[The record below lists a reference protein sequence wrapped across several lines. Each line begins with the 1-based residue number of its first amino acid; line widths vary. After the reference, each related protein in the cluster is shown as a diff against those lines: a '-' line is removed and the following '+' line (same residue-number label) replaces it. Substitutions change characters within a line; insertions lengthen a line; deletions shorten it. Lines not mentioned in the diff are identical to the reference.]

1 MLSRRG
7 LMAAAGLWP
16 IAQLRAAG
24 AQTAA
29 PQASTASTLKV
40 GLLPFGTVAW
50 EAAVI
55 KAEGIDAAEGLS
67 LEGVRLAGSDAAR
80 IAFQGGQVDTIVSD
94 LLWAARLRAE
104 GRAVKFLPYSSTE
117 GALMVPGTSSLDT
130 VAGLAGKRLGVAGGP
145 LDKNWLLLRARAR
158 EKDGLDLEREAK
170 PVFGA
175 PPLLMRKLESGE
187 LDAALLYWTF
197 CARLEA
203 RGFRRLIGADGIAA
217 SFGVEGPIAL
227 LGYVFDE
234 ALLQREPRTIAGF
247 ARASARAKQ
256 ALAAGEAAWTPVRPL
271 MAAEDEATYA
281 TLKRAFLDGIPHR
294 PAAAERKDAER
305 LYAVLARLGGERLV
319 GAAATLPEGLYWDGG
334 PNG

>member
-16 IAQLRAAG
+16 IALRAAG
-24 AQTAA
+24 AQPAV
-29 PQASTASTLKV
+29 PQTSLKV
-40 GLLPFGTVAW
+40 GLLPFGTVSW

-67 LEGVRLAGSDAAR
+67 VEGVRLAGSEAAR

-117 GALMVPGTSSLDT
+117 GALMVPGGSSVT
-130 VAGLAGKRLGVAGGP
+130 GVAGLAGKRLGVAGGP

-158 EKDGLDLEREAK
+158 EKDGLDLEREAQ

-175 PPLLMRKLESGE
+175 PPLLMRKLETGE

-203 RGFRRLIGADGIAA
+203 RGFRRLIGADGIAEA
-217 SFGVEGPIAL
+217 FGVEGPIAL

-234 ALLQREPRTIAGF
+234 ALLQRQPHAVAGF

-256 ALAAGEAAWTPVRPL
+256 ALAGSDTAWAPVRPL

-281 TLKRAFLDGIPHR
+281 TLKRAFLDGIPRR
-294 PAAAERKDAER
+294 PAAAERMDAER

-319 GAAATLPEGLYWDGG
+319 GTAATLPDGLYWDGG

>member
-29 PQASTASTLKV
+29 PRASSLKV

-130 VAGLAGKRLGVAGGP
+130 IAGLAGKRLGVAGGP

-234 ALLQREPRTIAGF
+234 ALLQREPRTVAGF

-256 ALAAGEAAWTPVRPL
+256 ALAAGEAAWTSVRPL

-281 TLKRAFLDGIPHR
+281 TLKRAFLEGIPHR
-294 PAAAERKDAER
+294 KAAAERADAER